1 MLCIQSHNWMLKW
14 FGDKTNLIAGCY
26 WTHNNVDILPSP
38 YWLYLTLNLTLRQ
51 GLSQWPSETP
61 FILNYSDS
69 VKENWTHMATLFF
82 FLDLFII
89 IVFIPQYC
97 PLLMFILLDYL
108 HRKTARLC
116 YMTVLI
122 LLQMKEG
129 NNWRMFLFSDIQ
141 ICTAGRISRFMAEN
155 VKWSIPLPGQF
166 GEHIYI

>member
-1 MLCIQSHNWMLKW
+1 MLLNTQQCRHI
-14 FGDKTNLIAGCY
+14 TITILIVP
-26 WTHNNVDILPSP
+26 NFEFD
-38 YWLYLTLNLTLRQ
+38 
-51 GLSQWPSETP
+51 SETGIEPMTFRDP
-61 FILNYSDS
+61 FHLKLFWFCEGKLN
-69 VKENWTHMATLFF
+69 THGNTFFF